1 MLFFY
6 NIWLLYKKRGFRKKK
21 MKRGFLKYI
30 SNTMKWVYIIL
41 ALIVIIGAAGFVYF
55 YFMIYPPN
63 FSDVSVN
70 FISTDSSGSLKP
82 GDRITYAINYKNT
95 GKKTAEDFEIVFR
108 IPDDTY
114 LISPKNNAISQNT
127 DGELT
132 IEIGKV
138 KGNEQGTIDL
148 VTGVKKPLDNG
159 TLIKFDGAKF
169 IYKNSGKI
177 LNNDI
182 KANLISTV
190 ESSPDFNNFA
200 IVAIDE
206 NGGVLRMGDVIQYGL
221 IVKNSGGMN
230 AADVEIK
237 SNISEYVD
245 IIEDSIT
252 DAGIYRGGSV
262 SWNIDNLEVNKP
274 AILLFRA
281 RVKDDLTEDVIITNN
296 STLKYGSIIIEKSV
310 EEEISRFSDLTASE
324 AFLYDENG
332 GYLWATETISIRVI
346 IRNTGDKAEES
357 YRLIC
362 PTPAGAT
369 YISQSGTPEG
379 ISWSDDIRGL
389 IWDLKDLG
397 VGEEK
402 EISFRISVNEGLVN
416 SGGVITT
423 AFKLESSSG
432 EVILPSKSMTVRGR
446 VNMNIVAMGD
456 SLIEMSNW
464 VQMFDELLEANYPY
478 ADYNTIASGK
488 GGEMASGGAA
498 RFDSTVAIYNPQIV
512 IIAYGTND
520 VGPRYSGFSTNL
532 EIIVAKAKNIG
543 ARVFINLIG
552 PINRPDKENYPSYNN
567 TIMQIA
573 AKYGAVV
580 IDVLTPLSQNPGG
593 YLRDGMHYSQAGATV
608 VAHTVFSYVSRYL
621 GDIGQRL

>member
-1 MLFFY
+1 M
-6 NIWLLYKKRGFRKKK
+6 KKW
-21 MKRGFLKYI
+21 FLKYI
-30 SNTMKWVYIIL
+30 NDTRKWIYIII
-41 ALIVIIGAAGFVYF
+41 ALVVVIGAAGFVYF
-55 YFMIYPPN
+55 YFRIYPPD
-63 FSDVSVN
+63 FSN
-70 FISTDSSGSLKP
+70 AKFNYISSDSNDYSKP
-82 GDRITYAINYKNT
+82 GDRITYSINYGNT
-95 GKKTAEDFEIVFR
+95 GGKAVEDFEIVLKV
-108 IPDDTY
+108 PDNTIF
-114 LISPKNNAISQNT
+114 ISSTHDDFTDNEDGTLSFKVGSVAGRGEGAIDFT
-127 DGELT
+127 V
-132 IEIGKV
+132 EI
-138 KGNEQGTIDL
+138 
-148 VTGVKKPLDNG
+148 KKPLDNG
-159 TLIKFDGAKF
+159 TLIKLDGA
-169 IYKNSGKI
+169 S
-177 LNNDI
+177 LNYRNGGNDFTGDI
-182 KANLISTV
+182 PVNLVTTV
-190 ESSPDFNNFA
+190 ESSPDFSDFKLE
-200 IVAIDE
+200 AIDE
-206 NGGVLRMGDVIQYGL
+206 NGRDLRMGDLIQYKL
-221 IVKNSGGMN
+221 TVKNSGGMN
-230 AADVEIK
+230 AADVEII
-237 SNISEYVD
+237 SNLSEFTD

-252 DAGIYRGGSV
+252 DEGVYRNSSV
-262 SWNIDNLEVNKP
+262 SWNIDNLEVNIP
-274 AILLFRA
+274 EILSFRV
-281 RVKDDLTEDVIITNN
+281 RVKNDLTDDVVIANN
-296 STLKYGSIIIEKSV
+296 STLSYGSDVIEKSV
-310 EEEISRFSDLTASE
+310 EEEIRRFSDLSTSE
-324 AFLYDENG
+324 DFIYDENG
-332 GYLWATETISIRVI
+332 GYLWATENISIKIVLK
-346 IRNTGDKAEES
+346 NNGDKTEES

-389 IWDLKDLG
+389 IWDLKNLG

-402 EISFRISVNEGLVN
+402 EISFRIKVNEELVN

-423 AFKLESSSG
+423 GFKIETSNG

-456 SLIEMSNW
+456 SLIQMSNW

-488 GGEMASGGAA
+488 GGEKASGGSA

-520 VGPRYSGFSTNL
+520 VGPIYSGFATNL

-552 PINRPDKENYPSYNN
+552 PINRPGKDNYASYNN
-567 TIMQIA
+567 SIMQIA

-593 YLRDGMHYSQAGATV
+593 YVPDGMHYSQAGATV